1 MKFGMPSLIETENL
15 ESCAALCAELGL
27 HFVELNMNL
36 PQYQIQNMDAGEMRV
51 VAERYGISYTIHL
64 DEAMNMADFN
74 PLVAGAHRETVVRT
88 IALAKELKIPVLN
101 MHMPVG
107 VYFTLPQGKVYLFDK
122 YRQEFLARMEQFRDA
137 CTAAIG
143 DSGIKICVENWF
155 GYTDW
160 QIEALDLLLESP
172 AFGLTFDVGHNHC
185 KGSVDEPVILQRG
198 RRLQHMHLHDV
209 VQGQDHRAL
218 GTGELDKE
226 KYLALAEQHGCTV
239 VLETKTIAGLK
250 ESVQWLKTRK

>member
-51 VAERYGISYTIHL
+51 VAEKYGISYTIHL